1 MLAAPFL
8 LVFTTGLGVAVY
20 SMLQGVTPPP
30 NARLLSRASLRSAP
44 SIAGFAVIFG
54 AVGYLCTVHTS
65 LNPWVVLL
73 IATASGGLSISV
85 TVPLLVKLSARMR
98 AEANIPPSLEGQLAR
113 VLTRLSERTQGEI
126 EFERDGERLRYPA
139 LSAVGGLLE
148 PEQEVV
154 IEHVRD
160 GIAYV
165 EDWNTVE
172 RRL

>member
-8 LVFTTGLGVAVY
+8 LVFTAGLGVAVY
-20 SMLQGVTPPP
+20 SMLQGVTPSPT
-30 NARLLSRASLRSAP
+30 AKLLSRASLRSAP

-54 AVGYLCTVHTS
+54 AVGYLCTAHTS
-65 LNPWVVLL
+65 INPWVVLL
-73 IATASGGLSISV
+73 IATASGGLSISIS
-85 TVPLLVKLSARMR
+85 VPLLVKLGARMR

-113 VLTRLSERTQGEI
+113 VLTPVSERTKGEI

-139 LSAVGGLLE
+139 LSAVGGLLK
-148 PEQEVV
+148 PGQEVV
-154 IEHVRD
+154 IERVTD

-172 RRL
+172 QRL